1 MKKQELKNDP
11 IRDYIVNAYN
21 YFDENK
27 NITYSV
33 SLAVIFS
40 LFVFVYLNNN
50 KTKFNLN
57 SSVKSG
63 ITQNLFLLSEQ
74 SGNIE
79 NKNISIQE
87 FNSIVEGDYNKE
99 SINQAVIYLIKNAK
113 DNNEDIITI
122 IDKNYFNSDDEFL
135 NSYYNGIVGDY
146 YSKSNN
152 FKSAIN
158 YYEKCINSFD
168 NHYDTLIDFKLS
180 YIFSLIKNDD
190 LSTAINL
197 FKSIDYEKLS
207 FGSKNKY
214 DIFKN
219 NYSSILK

>member
-21 YFDENK
+21 YLNEHK
-27 NITYSV
+27 SLTYSISSGIV
-33 SLAVIFS
+33 LS
-40 LFVFVYLNNN
+40 LFMFVYLNN
-50 KTKFNLN
+50 TKAQFNLN
-57 SSVKSG
+57 SSTKSG

-74 SGNIE
+74 SGDIE
-79 NKNISIQE
+79 NKNISIEE
-87 FNSIVEGDYNKE
+87 FNSIVEGDFNKE

-122 IDKNYFNSDDEFL
+122 IDKNYFNSNDKFL

-146 YSKSNN
+146 YSKSND
-152 FKSAIN
+152 FKTAID
-158 YYEKCINSFD
+158 YYEKSVLCFD
-168 NHYDTLIDFKLS
+168 DHYDTLIDFKLS
-180 YIFSLIKNDD
+180 YIFSLINIDD
-190 LSTAINL
+190 LNTAIDL

-219 NYSSILK
+219 NYSTILK